1 MQCESYCINEMS
13 GVGQVL
19 FLILVV
25 GFVNPKFFL
34 IEVENEGDKIIR
46 KDHEGENEKN
56 KIICFYQPH

>member
-46 KDHEGENEKN
+46 KDHEGEN
-56 KIICFYQPH
+56 